1 MNEFDRVIPMNG
13 LFEAEYRDL
22 TSHAVGETFRI
33 FVAKPVVVDPDKKY
47 PVIYVLDGNAFFAA
61 AMDAQRMMT
70 MGGEIPPAFVVGIGY
85 AVDTGFGTT
94 MGKRYRDYTPTVG
107 REVEAAL
114 KVQFDPAG
122 EVDAGG
128 GPAFLKFLREELK
141 PAMEAAYPVDSEDAT
156 IGGASLGGLY
166 PAWVLLTQPDTFQRY
181 VLISPSIWWN
191 QEEVWQWEAQCS
203 DAHDDLNAQVFV
215 TAGGLE
221 RVDLLKGQMQAM
233 MQADSPIKGVLEQ
246 SVITYEKYGWPRM
259 AEITPEFVEKLQ
271 SRGYPNLRICCHNMP
286 DETHMSVAS
295 GALSRG
301 LRYVFG
307 HWAPTPA

>member
-1 MNEFDRVIPMNG
+1 MNKFDQVMPMNG

-22 TSHAVGETFRI
+22 TSNAVGETFRI
-33 FVAKPVVVDPDKKY
+33 FVAKPGVVEPGKKY
-47 PVIYVLDGNAFFAA
+47 PVIYMLDGNAFFAT
-61 AMDAQRMMT
+61 AMEAQRMMA

-85 AVDTGFGTT
+85 AVDTGFAAT

-107 REVEAAL
+107 SEVEAAL
-114 KVQFDPAG
+114 KAQFDPAG
-122 EVDAGG
+122 ELEAGG
-128 GPAFLKFLREELK
+128 APAFLKFLREELK
-141 PAMEAAYPVDSEDAT
+141 PAIETAYPIDPDDAT
-156 IGGASLGGLY
+156 IAGASLGGLC

-191 QEEVWQWEAQCS
+191 QEEVWQWEARCS
-203 DAHDDLNAQVFV
+203 DAQDDLNAHVFV

-221 RVDLLKGQMQAM
+221 TVDLIQVQMQAM
-233 MQADSPIKGVLEQ
+233 KQADTPLKGLLEQ
-246 SVITYEKYGWPRM
+246 SVMAYEKYGWPRM

-271 SRGYPNLRICCHNMP
+271 SRSYPNLRICCHNMP
-286 DETHMSVAS
+286 DETHMSVAA

-307 HWAPTPA
+307 HWSP